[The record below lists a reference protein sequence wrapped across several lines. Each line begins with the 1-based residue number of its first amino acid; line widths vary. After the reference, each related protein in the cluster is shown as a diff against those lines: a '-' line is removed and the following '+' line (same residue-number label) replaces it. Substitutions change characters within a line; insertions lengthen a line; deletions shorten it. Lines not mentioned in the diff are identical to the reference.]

1 MVRFCSSGYNP
12 TMIPAI
18 LGTLLLMNLAAFE
31 NVLKRHHPA
40 ANTLFIIGSILL
52 ILAIFKFVPAES
64 F

>member
-1 MVRFCSSGYNP
+1 
-12 TMIPAI
+12 MIPAI

-52 ILAIFKFVPAES
+52 ILAIFKYVPAES